1 MVLIKSGGAEAPPSE
16 DVRSPETYVGYAR
29 AENLA
34 SPEGMARDSRKTYS
48 LPEMPAL
55 NQWGFGGSWNV
66 HAESGKLES
75 APGKIVF
82 RFHSRDLHMVLGPA
96 NNGTLVRFRVKLNG
110 AAPGENHGADSSAD
124 GTGEVLAAANV
135 SARPPEGGDQ
145 GRDL

>member
-1 MVLIKSGGAEAPPSE
+1 MRGDQESPSALSRPFSKKTVRQALDESMVLIKSGGAEAPPSE

-29 AENLA
+29 AENLG

-66 HAESGKLES
+66 HSESSKLES

-82 RFHSRDLHMVLGPA
+82 GS
-96 NNGTLVRFRVKLNG
+96 T
-110 AAPGENHGADSSAD
+110 AATSIWFWARRITGRPFASGSS
-124 GTGEVLAAANV
+124 
-135 SARPPEGGDQ
+135 
-145 GRDL
+145 